1 MTWSQF
7 FQSMRNGVGNRAAA
21 VTRRAK
27 SQQPA
32 NRAASTQASQT
43 AVTTE
48 AVPKKPPMEFW
59 DYYIIDVS
67 LL

>member
-7 FQSMRNGVGNRAAA
+7 LQSMRNGVGNRAAA

-43 AVTTE
+43 AIQTE
-48 AVPKKPPMEFW
+48 AVPKKTPMELW